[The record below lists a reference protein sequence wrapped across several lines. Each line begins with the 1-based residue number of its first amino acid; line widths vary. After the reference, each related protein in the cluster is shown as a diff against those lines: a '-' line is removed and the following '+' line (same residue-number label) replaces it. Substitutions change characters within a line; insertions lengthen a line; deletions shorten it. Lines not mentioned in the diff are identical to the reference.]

1 MATLLFR
8 HGLRPLRLA
17 VRPLHQQQPHQP
29 HTYPPP
35 SQLHLSLHNQLQA
48 HLQAHLQ
55 TWALQVR
62 CQSTST
68 ASSASVR
75 GQAQDVAGQKTARS
89 TQQQQQL
96 QQQQQQKHQQ
106 CEAEPDADLNALSL
120 TSAKTVQAQVVNASA
135 AKSDVSLAPSSSKP
149 SETAPETAQ
158 VQATPPITPSADV
171 IRFPILQRLGPLTE
185 MVKAYGRQ
193 QRKRPWTTQLWTA
206 LVIYFCADVLAQSIG
221 GQQYDPARTGRNLI
235 IGFCV
240 AIPSYEWLIFLGNH
254 FNYRSRLVSLAV
266 KVFIAQ
272 FFFTPFFNTYF
283 FSMQALLS
291 GASWSDIVAHV
302 KATVPTSCLNSC
314 KVWPTVTAFS
324 FAFLAPEYRNV
335 FNGLVAIFWQ
345 AYLSFLNRSAQE
357 DVEKAEAGLRDMT
370 LRVANVDPLVINNG
384 PTQADLVDK
393 LTEELTEEDVE
404 TA

>member
-17 VRPLHQQQPHQP
+17 IRPLHQQQPHQP

-35 SQLHLSLHNQLQA
+35 SQLHLSLHSQIQA

-68 ASSASVR
+68 ASSANVR

-89 TQQQQQL
+89 TQQQQQ
-96 QQQQQQKHQQ
+96 QQQQHQQ
-106 CEAEPDADLNALSL
+106 CEAELDADLDARSSA
-120 TSAKTVQAQVVNASA
+120 SAKTVQAQVVNASA
-135 AKSDVSLAPSSSKP
+135 AKSDVSPAPSSSTP
-149 SETAPETAQ
+149 SASAPETAQ
-158 VQATPPITPSADV
+158 VQDKPSITPATDV
-171 IRFPILQRLGPLTE
+171 VRFPILQRLGPLTE
-185 MVKAYGRQ
+185 VVKAYGRQ

-221 GQQYDPARTGRNLI
+221 GQQYDPVRTGRNLI
-235 IGFCV
+235 IGFCM

-272 FFFTPFFNTYF
+272 AFFTPFFNTYF

-357 DVEKAEAGLRDMT
+357 DVEKAEAGMCDKT
-370 LRVANVDPLVINNG
+370 LRVANVDPLVTKNG

-393 LTEELTEEDVE
+393 LAEELTEEDVE
-404 TA
+404 AA